1 MMLQARAAA
10 AARMSGERGHR
21 APARLTVPRLTV
33 PRLTVE
39 GTGNA

>member
-21 APARLTVPRLTV
+21 APARLTVPRLT
-33 PRLTVE
+33 LE

>member
-10 AARMSGERGHR
+10 AAPMSGERGR
-21 APARLTVPRLTV
+21 RPPARLTVPRLT
-33 PRLTVE
+33 LE